1 MISKIIEFSGRNKF
15 VVFLAVTFLVLVGL
29 WAMQHIPLDALPDL
43 SDTQVIIYTDW
54 PGRSPNLVEDQVTY
68 PISST
73 LLAAPR
79 VQAVRGFSFLGSS
92 FIYVIFEEGTD
103 IYWARSRVLEYLQSV
118 RSKLPADVN
127 PVLGPDATSLGWGF
141 SYALVDEKGNHD
153 LSQLR
158 SLQDWNIKLA
168 LESVQGVSQVA
179 SVGGFVRQYQIT
191 VEPNRLAAYGI
202 SLMKVMDAVRKSNID
217 VEGRVLEMSG
227 TEYMVRGR
235 GYVTGVK
242 DLQEIAVGTGPGG
255 TPVFL
260 RDVAAIEVGPEIR
273 RGLAD
278 LDGRGEVAAGI
289 VVVRFGENVLNVI
302 ERVKEKIAKDIA
314 PSLPAGV
321 KIVTTYDRSDL
332 IRRSIRTL
340 TEEIVKLAIA
350 VSVVCLVFL
359 FHLPSA
365 LVVILTLPIAI
376 IISFICMKFLGV
388 TSNIMSLGGIAI
400 AIGAMV
406 DASIIMVENAHKHL
420 EEWEHAGR
428 PGSRADVIIEA
439 AKEVGPSL
447 FFSLLVITV
456 GFLPVFTLQAQ
467 AGRLF
472 KPLAYTKTF
481 AMLFASFLA
490 ITLTPVLMTLF
501 LRGKVKPEDE
511 NPVVHAVNK
520 VYRPRVAF
528 SLRHSRPV
536 IIGAAAIVIVTIV
549 IFVPPMFGVTVIP
562 GIKLGSEFMPPLDEG
577 TLFFMPVTVPA
588 LPVSEASRLL
598 QLQDKL
604 LMTVPEV
611 SQVFGK
617 AGRAETATDP
627 APVEMFETVVNLKPE
642 SQWRPGMDIEKI
654 KNELNDAV
662 QIPGVANSFTMPI
675 KARIDM
681 LATGIRTPVG
691 VKVLGPKLEVLDT
704 VSREVEAAVKTVKG
718 TRSAYAE
725 RLLTGYFLDIRPRR
739 GEIARY
745 GLSMDD
751 VQAVVASTLG
761 GMTLTTT
768 VEGRER
774 YSVNVRYPRELRSD
788 IDRIRRILVP
798 TERGVS
804 ASSGGM
810 GAGPASDGGV
820 SYVPLGSLADISI
833 VQGPTQIKSE
843 EGLLAN
849 YVYIDFTGR
858 DVGGYVEELQQK
870 VAAAVKLPAG
880 YRLIWSGEYEYL
892 VKTHERLKL
901 VVPLTLLI
909 IFVLLYLN
917 TKSTVKTVIVLLAV
931 PFSLVGSFWF
941 LWMLNYN
948 MSIAVW
954 VGLIALAGLDAETGV
969 VMLLYL
975 DIAHDKW
982 KREGRLRTVQDL
994 KDAIMEGAVKRVRPK
1009 LMTVGV
1015 ILAGLVPIMFSHGA
1029 GADVMKRIAAPM
1041 VGGVITS
1048 EILELTVYPAIYL
1061 LWKKRELG
1069 GTDTGTR

>member
-1 MISKIIEFSGRNKF
+1 M
-15 VVFLAVTFLVLVGL
+15 L
-29 WAMQHIPLDALPDL
+29 WGIWALQHIPLDALPDL

-54 PGRSPNLVEDQVTY
+54 AGRSPNLVEDQVTY
-68 PISST
+68 PITST
-73 LLAAPR
+73 LLAAPK

-118 RSKLPADVN
+118 RGKLPSDVS

-141 SYALVDEKGNHD
+141 SYALVDETGGQN

-168 LESVQGVSQVA
+168 LESVPGVSQVA
-179 SVGGFVRQYQIT
+179 SVGGYVQQYQIT
-191 VEPNRLAAYGI
+191 VDPNRLASYGI

-217 VEGRVLEMSG
+217 VEGRVLELSG
-227 TEYMVRGR
+227 AEYMVRGR

-242 DLQEIAVGTGPGG
+242 DLQEIAVSAGPGG

-260 RDVAAIEVGPEIR
+260 RDLAAVEVGPEIR
-273 RGLAD
+273 RGLVD

-289 VVVRFGENVLNVI
+289 VVVRFGENVLDVI
-302 ERVKEKIAKDIA
+302 ERVKEKIARDIA
-314 PSLPAGV
+314 PSLPPGV

-332 IRRSIRTL
+332 IRRSIHTL
-340 TEEIVKLAIA
+340 TEEIVKLTIA
-350 VSVVCLVFL
+350 VSAVCIVFL

-376 IISFICMKFLGV
+376 IISFICMYYLGV

-406 DASIIMVENAHKHL
+406 DASIIMVENAHKKL

-428 PGSRADVIIEA
+428 PGPRVDVIIDA
-439 AKEVGPSL
+439 AQEVGPSL

-511 NPVVHAVNK
+511 NPIIRAVNR

-528 SLRHSRPV
+528 SLRFSRAV
-536 IIGAAAIVIVTIV
+536 IIAALLIVLVTGL
-549 IFVPPMFGVTVIP
+549 IFVPPMFGVTIVP
-562 GIKLGSEFMPPLDEG
+562 GMKLGSEFMPPLDEG
-577 TLFFMPVTVPA
+577 TLFYMPVTVPA
-588 LPVSEASRLL
+588 LAISEASRLL
-598 QLQDKL
+598 QIQDKL
-604 LMTVPEV
+604 LKTVPEV
-611 SQVFGK
+611 AQVFGK

-642 SQWRPGMDIEKI
+642 SEWREGMDIERI

-662 QIPGVANSFTMPI
+662 SIPGVSNSFTMPI

-691 VKVLGPKLEVLDT
+691 VKVLGPRLEVLDE
-704 VSREVEAAVKTVKG
+704 VSRAVESAVKSVRG

-725 RLLTGYFLDIRPRR
+725 RLLTGYFLDIRPKRE
-739 GEIARY
+739 EIARY

-788 IDRIRRILVP
+788 IDLIRRILVP
-798 TERGVS
+798 VMPAS
-804 ASSGGM
+804 AAGTAGGGM
-810 GAGPASDGGV
+810 GTAPAPAAGT
-820 SYVPLGSLADISI
+820 SYVPLGSLADVEI

-849 YVYIDFTGR
+849 YVYIDFSGR
-858 DVGGYVEELQQK
+858 DVGGYVEELQKK
-870 VAAAVKLPAG
+870 VASSVKLPAG
-880 YRLIWSGEYEYL
+880 YRLQWSGEYEYL

-901 VVPLTLLI
+901 VIPLTLLI

-941 LWMLNYN
+941 LWYLGYN

-975 DIAHDKW
+975 DISYEKW
-982 KREGRLRTVQDL
+982 KKEGRMNTEHDL
-994 KDAIMEGAVKRVRPK
+994 KEAIMEGAVKRIRPK

-1041 VGGVITS
+1041 IGGVITS
-1048 EILELTVYPAIYL
+1048 EILELTIYPAIYL

-1069 GTDTGTR
+1069 TERVA